1 MAETPIPDDARDA
14 EAAREAAY
22 GLEVVFRLHGLL
34 RAGRLY
40 APTHQTFERHVQ
52 EMISIFESNADDE
65 TALVG
70 MGETFYVNGARIR
83 PQASQ
88 YPLFQALLSEFESRA
103 LGAVRFMKG
112 MTADEVKTFV
122 QIFTAARTPAHAEQ
136 IPEAVSEAGV
146 SHIVPV
152 RMRDLRTSQLAP
164 VEEQQPLER
173 SERARAR
180 QTFWRAVVGTRNIL
194 LRASQTGRPALR
206 QAKRL
211 VQPIVDSIM
220 KNEYSIMG
228 LAALRSHDEY
238 TFAHCVN
245 VSVLSV
251 RMGQVLGLSRAALA
265 NLGVAALLHDL
276 GKLSIATD
284 VLQKPGQ
291 LDDGE
296 WEQVRRHPLI
306 GALMISRMPGLS
318 PLTLDA
324 MRVSLQHHMN
334 IDHTG
339 YPEIERPAALATF
352 SRIVAVADFFDAIT
366 AHRAYRARPYTGFEA
381 LRHMMGPDRS
391 HFDPAVLWALV
402 QGIGLY
408 PAGSVLRTSSGYL
421 ALSTAPNPQDLRR
434 PVCRVLSR
442 PDGESLLDSNEMWSP
457 MPPSESVAHVLE
469 PGEHPFDVN
478 ELLAA

>member
-1 MAETPIPDDARDA
+1 MTEPTGAESPRDLD
-14 EAAREAAY
+14 AARETAF

-34 RAGRLY
+34 RAARLY
-40 APTHQTFERHVQ
+40 APTHQTFQRHLD
-52 EMISIFESNADDE
+52 EMIAVVESGDEDE
-65 TALVG
+65 TSLAG
-70 MGETFYVNGARIR
+70 MGEMFYVNGARIR

-88 YPLFQALLSEFESRA
+88 YPLFQSLLSEFESRA
-103 LGAVRFMKG
+103 LGAIRFMKG
-112 MTADEVKTFV
+112 VTQDEVRTFV
-122 QIFTAARTPAHAEQ
+122 QLFTSARTAEQ
-136 IPEAVSEAGV
+136 FEQMPEAVAEAGV
-146 SHIVPV
+146 LHIVPV
-152 RMRDLRTSQLAP
+152 RMRDLRTSQLTP
-164 VEEQQPLER
+164 VEDQPLDR

-180 QTFWRAVVGTRNIL
+180 QNFWRAVVGTRSIL

-206 QAKRL
+206 QAKRV

-276 GKLSIATD
+276 GKLAIATD

-291 LDDGE
+291 LNDAE
-296 WEQVRRHPLI
+296 WDQVHRHPLV
-306 GALMISRMPGLS
+306 GVLMISRMPGLS
-318 PLTLDA
+318 PLTLEA

-334 IDHTG
+334 VDHTG
-339 YPEIERPAALATF
+339 YPGLERPAALATF

-381 LRHMMGPDRS
+381 LRHMMGPDRT

-408 PAGSVLRTSSGYL
+408 PAGSVLRTRSGHL
-421 ALSTAPNPQDLRR
+421 AISTAPNPRDLRR
-434 PVCRVLSR
+434 PVCRILAR
-442 PDGESLLDSNEMWSP
+442 PNGESLLDRTEIWNP
-457 MPPSESVAHVLE
+457 MPPEESVAHVLE

>member
-1 MAETPIPDDARDA
+1 MADGPIPDAPRDA
-14 EAAREAAY
+14 EAARETAY
-22 GLEVVFRLHGLL
+22 GLDVVVRLHGLL

-40 APTHQTFERHVQ
+40 APTHQTFQRHV
-52 EMISIFESNADDE
+52 EELIATLDSSGEDE

-70 MGETFYVNGARIR
+70 MGEMFYVNGARIR

-88 YPLFQALLSEFESRA
+88 YPFFQALLSEFESRA
-103 LGAVRFMKG
+103 LGALRFLKG
-112 MTADEVKTFV
+112 LTPDELKTFV
-122 QIFTAARTPAHAEQ
+122 QIFAAARTPGHSEQ
-136 IPEAVSEAGV
+136 IPEAVEEAGI

-164 VEEQQPLER
+164 VEDQPPPER

-251 RMGQVLGLSRAALA
+251 RMGQVLGLSRASLA

-276 GKLSIATD
+276 GKLAIASD

-291 LDDGE
+291 LNEEE
-296 WEQVRRHPLI
+296 WEQVRRHPLV

-334 IDHTG
+334 ADHTG
-339 YPEIERPAALATF
+339 YPTVERQRGLATF

-408 PAGSVLRTSSGYL
+408 PAGSVLRTTSGCL
-421 ALSTAPNPQDLRR
+421 AMSTAPNPQDLRR
-434 PVCRVLSR
+434 PVCRVLVH
-442 PDGESLLDSNEMWSP
+442 PDGESVLDRGEIWNP
-457 MPPSESVAHVLE
+457 MPASESVAHVLE